1 MSVIAS
7 ASKSNTVN
15 ASGLTINHKYM
26 LICFKIG
33 GNHSL
38 TVTNCTY
45 TLLESLVVDG
55 LTSSGAYVDS
65 YEVYPTSANISIT
78 IPNSMI
84 SYGSGAWVL
93 IG

>member
-7 ASKSNTVN
+7 DSESNTVN
-15 ASGLTINHKYM
+15 ASNLTINHKYI
-26 LICFKIG
+26 LICFKVG
-33 GNHSL
+33 NNHSL

-45 TLLESLVVDG
+45 TLLESLFVDG
-55 LTSSGAYVDS
+55 LSSSGAYIDS
-65 YEVYPTSANISIT
+65 YEVYPTSADIFIT

-84 SYGSGAWVL
+84 AYGSGAWVL